1 VRSNKLLQLAEWLF
15 TLLID
20 FNFVF
25 VADDTKNSRVQN
37 AIVGCGCHSSVL
49 SNKRVH
55 RSKMM

>member
-1 VRSNKLLQLAEWLF
+1 MAF
-15 TLLID
+15 HTAID

-49 SNKRVH
+49 PNKQAH
-55 RSKMM
+55 RSKMTSSKDTKLEI